1 MRIRQFYWFMPLLI
15 ALALGSTSCQTA
27 AKKPVAA
34 IAPPVPAAPPILPK
48 PAAIP
53 VPDPKPQETPPPA
66 AKPDPIDTLVAQAEE
81 EYQAG
86 QANYAAG
93 HMEAA
98 KANFDHAFDILT
110 QAPGGASSD
119 ERLQKEFD
127 KIVDGVNSLEL
138 VALRQG
144 DGFTEQKSEPA
155 PIDETN
161 QITFP
166 VDPNLKAKAAEEIR
180 QMHSDLPL
188 TMNDAV
194 AGYINY
200 FSSRGRGVLERA
212 LTRAGLYSDMIR
224 RVLKEEGVPQDLIYL
239 AEAESGF
246 HPVALSHVGARG
258 LWQFMASRA
267 RGYGLE
273 RNWWIDER
281 QDPEKSTRAAAR
293 HLKDLYK
300 EFGDWYLAMA
310 AYNSGPLTVMQAV
323 QRTGY
328 ADFWELYR
336 RNVLPAETRNYVP
349 IIIAVAIMAKN
360 PAQYGL
366 DQIVPD
372 KPIPSDT
379 VTINYPV
386 DLRLVAECVDTSVT
400 TLQELNPSLLRMTTP
415 REGGFD
421 LHLPAGTTEKF
432 QAAIAAIPRDKRVW
446 WRYHTVTEGETLA
459 SVARS
464 YHTTSRSIAEANS
477 LDGKELEAGTKLI
490 IPVAAG
496 RYVEAVAYS
505 RRLTRYRVRRGDTL
519 TSVAEDF
526 GIPVV
531 RLRRWNPRVGNK
543 LRPGTVLYLHRP
555 LAPGE
560 GEVVST
566 HGRTKYKRSSKLR
579 TSASANNSGNKK
591 ILHKVRQGET
601 LYSIANQYNTTVAAL
616 RRTNGKVAANL
627 RAGAVLVIQENP

>member
-1 MRIRQFYWFMPLLI
+1 MRIRQLYWFTPLLA
-15 ALALGSTSCQTA
+15 ALALGTSSCQTA
-27 AKKPVAA
+27 VKKPVMAA
-34 IAPPVPAAPPILPK
+34 APPVSSAPPLQPK
-48 PAAIP
+48 PVAISA
-53 VPDPKPQETPPPA
+53 PDPQPQEAPPPA
-66 AKPDPIDTLVAQAEE
+66 AKPDPIDAMVAQAEQQ
-81 EYQAG
+81 YQAG
-86 QANYAAG
+86 QANYSAG
-93 HMEAA
+93 HLEAA
-98 KANFDHAFDILT
+98 KANFDRAFDLLT
-110 QAPGGASSD
+110 QAPGGAGSD

-138 VALRQG
+138 VALQQG

-166 VDPNLKAKAAEEIR
+166 VDPNLKAKATEEVR
-180 QMHSDLPL
+180 QIHSDLPL
-188 TMNDAV
+188 TMNDTV
-194 AGYINY
+194 ASYISY
-200 FSSRGRGVLERA
+200 FSTRGRGVLERA

-224 RVLKEEGVPQDLIYL
+224 RIMKEEGVPQDLIYL

-246 HPVALSHVGARG
+246 HPLALSRAGARG
-258 LWQFMASRA
+258 MWQFMSSRGA
-267 RGYGLE
+267 GYGLE
-273 RNWWIDER
+273 RNWWVDER

-349 IIIAVAIMAKN
+349 IILAVAIMAKN

-372 KPIPSDT
+372 KPLPTDT
-379 VTINYPV
+379 ITIDYPV
-386 DLRLVAECVDTSVT
+386 DLRLVAECVDGSVA

-415 REGGFD
+415 REGTFD
-421 LHLPAGTTEKF
+421 LHLPAGTTEKY
-432 QAAIAAIPRDKRVW
+432 QTAIAAIPRDKRVW
-446 WRYHTVTEGETLA
+446 WRYHTVGEGETLA
-459 SVARS
+459 SVARQ
-464 YHTTSRSIAEANS
+464 YHTTPRAIAEANS
-477 LDGKELEAGTKLI
+477 LDSKDVQAGAKLI

-496 RYVEAVAYS
+496 RYVETIAYS

-526 GIPVV
+526 GVPVGQ
-531 RLRRWNPRVGNK
+531 LRRWNPRAARGR
-543 LRPGTVLYLHRP
+543 LRAGTVLYLHRP

-560 GEVVST
+560 HQVAS
-566 HGRTKYKRSSKLR
+566 RRKQAKYKHNSKLQASK
-579 TSASANNSGNKK
+579 SASGSKK
-591 ILHKVRQGET
+591 IVHHKVRPGET
-601 LYSIANQYNTTVAAL
+601 LYSIANRYNTTVAAL

-627 RAGAVLVIQENP
+627 RAGDVLVIQQSQ

>member
-1 MRIRQFYWFMPLLI
+1 MRIRQFYWFTSVLV

-27 AKKPVAA
+27 AKKPVVAV
-34 IAPPVPAAPPILPK
+34 APPVPAAPPIQPK
-48 PAAIP
+48 PAALP
-53 VPDPKPQETPPPA
+53 APDPKPQEAPPPTP
-66 AKPDPIDTLVAQAEE
+66 KPDPVDALVTQAEE
-81 EYQAG
+81 QYQEG
-86 QANYAAG
+86 QANYSAG
-93 HMEAA
+93 HLEAA
-98 KANFDHAFDILT
+98 KANFDRAFDILT
-110 QAPGGASSD
+110 QAPGGAGSD

-180 QMHSDLPL
+180 QVHSDLPL

-212 LTRAGLYSDMIR
+212 LTRAGLYSEMIR
-224 RVLKEEGVPQDLIYL
+224 RVLKEEGVPQDLMYL

-246 HPVALSHVGARG
+246 HPVALSHAGARG
-258 LWQFMASRA
+258 LWQFMSSRA

-273 RNWWIDER
+273 RNWWVDDR

-293 HLKDLYK
+293 HLRDLYK

-366 DQIVPD
+366 DHIVPD
-372 KPIPSDT
+372 TPQPSDT

-386 DLRLVAECVDTSVT
+386 DLRLVAECVDTSVS

-415 REGGFD
+415 REGSFD

-432 QAAIAAIPRDKRVW
+432 QTAIAAIPRDKRVW
-446 WRYHTVTEGETLA
+446 WRYHSVTEDETLA

-464 YHTTSRSIAEANS
+464 YHTTSRAIAEANS
-477 LDGKELEAGTKLI
+477 LDGEELEAGTKLI

-526 GIPVV
+526 GVPVA
-531 RLRRWNPRVGNK
+531 RLRRWNPRARGK
-543 LRPGTVLYLHRP
+543 LRAGMVLFLHRP
-555 LAPGE
+555 LSPGE
-560 GEVVST
+560 REVVST
-566 HGRTKYKRSSKLR
+566 RRRTKYKRSSKLH
-579 TSASANNSGNKK
+579 ASAPGDKK
-591 ILHKVRQGET
+591 IFHKVRQGET

-616 RRTNGKVAANL
+616 RRTNGKAAANL

>member
-1 MRIRQFYWFMPLLI
+1 M
-15 ALALGSTSCQTA
+15 A
-27 AKKPVAA
+27 A
-34 IAPPVPAAPPILPK
+34 APPVSSPPPIAAK

-53 VPDPKPQETPPPA
+53 APDPKPQAQPQPA

-81 EYQAG
+81 QYQAG

-93 HMEAA
+93 HLEAA
-98 KANFDHAFDILT
+98 KANFDSAFDILT
-110 QAPGGASSD
+110 QASGGASSD

-166 VDPNLKAKAAEEIR
+166 VDPNIKAKAAEEVR
-180 QMHSDLPL
+180 QIHSDLPL

-194 AGYINY
+194 ASYINY
-200 FSSRGRGVLERA
+200 FSTRGRGVLERA

-224 RVLKEEGVPQDLIYL
+224 RVLKQEGVPQDLIYL

-258 LWQFMASRA
+258 LWQFMSSRA
-267 RGYGLE
+267 KGYGLE
-273 RNWWIDER
+273 RSWWVDER

-310 AYNSGPLTVMQAV
+310 AYNSGPLTVQQAV

-349 IIIAVAIMAKN
+349 IIVAVAIMAKN

-372 KPIPSDT
+372 KPIPTDT
-379 VTINYPV
+379 LTINYPV
-386 DLRLVAECVDTSVT
+386 DLRLVAECVDSSVS

-415 REGGFD
+415 REGTFD
-421 LHLPAGTTEKF
+421 LHLPAGTTEKY
-432 QAAIAAIPRDKRVW
+432 QAAIASIPRDKRVW
-446 WRYHTVTEGETLA
+446 WRYHNVTEGETLA
-459 SVARS
+459 SVARQ
-464 YHTTSRSIAEANS
+464 YHTTARAIAEANS
-477 LDGKELEAGTKLI
+477 LDGIELEAGTKLI

-496 RYVEAVAYS
+496 RYVEAIAYS

-519 TSVAEDF
+519 SSVADDF
-526 GIPVV
+526 GVPVV
-531 RLRRWNPRVGNK
+531 RLRRWNPRVRGK
-543 LRPGTVLYLHRP
+543 LRPGMVLYLHRP
-555 LAPGE
+555 LPPGE
-560 GEVVST
+560 HEVVSVRG
-566 HGRTKYKRSSKLR
+566 HAKSKHSSKLR
-579 TSASANNSGNKK
+579 ASSSGNKK

-616 RRTNGKVAANL
+616 RRTNGKAAANL

>member
-1 MRIRQFYWFMPLLI
+1 MRIRQFYWFTPLLI

-34 IAPPVPAAPPILPK
+34 IAPPVPVAPPIQPK

-53 VPDPKPQETPPPA
+53 VPDPKPQEAPAPA
-66 AKPDPIDTLVAQAEE
+66 AQPDPIDTLVAQAEE

-93 HMEAA
+93 HLEAA

-110 QAPGGASSD
+110 QAPGGAGSD

-212 LTRAGLYSDMIR
+212 LTRSGLYSDMIR

-446 WRYHTVTEGETLA
+446 WRYHTVTESESLA

-477 LDGKELEAGTKLI
+477 LDGKQLEAGTKLI

-526 GIPVV
+526 GVPVV

-560 GEVVST
+560 REVVST
-566 HGRTKYKRSSKLR
+566 RGRTKYKRSSKLR
-579 TSASANNSGNKK
+579 ASASADSSGNKK

>member
-1 MRIRQFYWFMPLLI
+1 MRIRQLYWCTLLA
-15 ALALGSTSCQTA
+15 ALALVTTSCQTA
-27 AKKPVAA
+27 VKKPAMAA
-34 IAPPVPAAPPILPK
+34 APPVTSAPPIQPK

-53 VPDPKPQETPPPA
+53 APQPKPQEPPKVA
-66 AKPDPIDTLVAQAEE
+66 AQPDPIDALVAQAEE
-81 EYQAG
+81 QYQAG

-93 HMEAA
+93 HLEAA
-98 KANFDHAFDILT
+98 KVNFDRAFDILT
-110 QAPGGASSD
+110 EAPGGAGSD

-138 VALRQG
+138 VALKQG

-180 QMHSDLPL
+180 QIHSDLPL

-200 FSSRGRGVLERA
+200 FSTRGRGVLERA
-212 LTRAGLYSDMIR
+212 LTRSGLYSDMIR

-258 LWQFMASRA
+258 LWQFMSSRA
-267 RGYGLE
+267 KGYGLQ
-273 RNWWIDER
+273 RNWWVDER

-328 ADFWELYR
+328 ADFWQLYR

-372 KPIPSDT
+372 KPIPADT
-379 VTINYPV
+379 VRIDYPV
-386 DLRLVAECVDTSVT
+386 DLRLVAECVDTSVA

-415 REGGFD
+415 REGSFA
-421 LHLPAGTTEKF
+421 LNLPAGTTEKF
-432 QAAIAAIPRDKRVW
+432 QKAIAAIPRDKRVW
-446 WRYHTVTEGETLA
+446 WRYHTVAQGETLA
-459 SVARS
+459 GVARS
-464 YHTTSRSIAEANS
+464 YHTTARAIAEANS
-477 LDGKELEAGTKLI
+477 LEDKELASGTKLI
-490 IPVAAG
+490 IPIAAG

-505 RRLTRYRVRRGDTL
+505 RHITRYRVRRGDTL

-526 GIPVV
+526 GIPLI
-531 RLRRWNPRVGNK
+531 RLKRWNPRVRGK
-543 LRPGTVLYLHRP
+543 LRSGMVLYLHRP
-555 LAPGE
+555 LPPGE
-560 GEVVST
+560 HEATATRRASKSK
-566 HGRTKYKRSSKLR
+566 RTSKLPA
-579 TSASANNSGNKK
+579 SASAAPGKK
-591 ILHKVRQGET
+591 VLHKVRRGET
-601 LYSIANQYNTTVAAL
+601 LYSIANQYNTTVAEL

-627 RAGAVLVIQENP
+627 RAGAVLVIRENP

>member
-1 MRIRQFYWFMPLLI
+1 MRIPQFYWFTPLLA
-15 ALALGSTSCQTA
+15 ALALTTTSCQTA
-27 AKKPVAA
+27 VKKPAMAV
-34 IAPPVPAAPPILPK
+34 APPVASAPPIQPK

-53 VPDPKPQETPPPA
+53 APEPKPQEQPKPV
-66 AKPDPIDTLVAQAEE
+66 AKLDPIDTLVAQADEQ
-81 EYQAG
+81 YQAG
-86 QANYAAG
+86 QANYSAG

-98 KANFDHAFDILT
+98 KANFDSAFDILT
-110 QAPGGASSD
+110 QAPGGAGSD

-166 VDPNLKAKAAEEIR
+166 VDPNLKAKAAAEIR
-180 QMHSDLPL
+180 QIHSDLPL

-200 FSSRGRGVLERA
+200 FSTRGRGVLERA
-212 LTRAGLYSDMIR
+212 LTRAGMYNDMIR
-224 RVLKEEGVPQDLIYL
+224 RVLKEEGVPQDLIFL

-246 HPVALSHVGARG
+246 HPQALSRVGARG
-258 LWQFMASRA
+258 LWQFMYSRA
-267 RGYGLE
+267 AGYGLK
-273 RNWWIDER
+273 RNWWEDER

-293 HLKDLYK
+293 HLRDLYK

-310 AYNSGPLTVMQAV
+310 AYNSGPLTVQQAV

-366 DQIVPD
+366 NEIVPD
-372 KPIPSDT
+372 KPIPTDT
-379 VTINYPV
+379 VTIDYPV
-386 DLRLVAECVDTSVT
+386 DLRLVAECVDSSVT

-415 REGGFD
+415 REGTFD

-432 QAAIAAIPRDKRVW
+432 QTAIAAIPRDKRVW
-446 WRYHTVTEGETLA
+446 WRYHNVSEGETLA
-459 SVARS
+459 GVARQ
-464 YHTTSRSIAEANS
+464 YHTTARAIAEANN
-477 LDGKELEAGTKLI
+477 LGNKELDAGSKLI

-505 RRLTRYRVRRGDTL
+505 RRITRYRVRRGDTL

-526 GIPVV
+526 GVPVI
-531 RLRRWNPRVGNK
+531 RIRRWNPRVRGQ
-543 LRPGTVLYLHRP
+543 LRAGMVLYLHRP

-560 GEVVST
+560 HEVSS
-566 HGRTKYKRSSKLR
+566 HRSSKYHRSSKLR
-579 TSASANNSGNKK
+579 ASTGNTKV
-591 ILHKVRQGET
+591 LHKVRRGET
-601 LYSIANQYNTTVAAL
+601 LYSIASQYNTTVAAL
-616 RRTNGKVAANL
+616 RRSNGRVAANL
-627 RAGAVLVIQENP
+627 RAGDVLVIQENP

>member
-1 MRIRQFYWFMPLLI
+1 VVK
-15 ALALGSTSCQTA
+15 A
-27 AKKPVAA
+27 
-34 IAPPVPAAPPILPK
+34 
-48 PAAIP
+48 
-53 VPDPKPQETPPPA
+53 
-66 AKPDPIDTLVAQAEE
+66 DPIDALVAQAEE
-81 EYQAG
+81 QYQAG
-86 QANYAAG
+86 QTNYSAG
-93 HMEAA
+93 HLEAA
-98 KANFDHAFDILT
+98 KANFDRAFDILT

-180 QMHSDLPL
+180 QIHSDLPL

-200 FSSRGRGVLERA
+200 FSTRGRGVLERA

-224 RVLKEEGVPQDLIYL
+224 RVLKEVGVPQDLIYL

-258 LWQFMASRA
+258 LWQFMSSRA

-273 RNWWIDER
+273 RSWWVDER

-372 KPIPSDT
+372 KPIPADT

-415 REGGFD
+415 REGSFD

-432 QAAIAAIPRDKRVW
+432 QAAISAIPRDKRVW
-446 WRYHTVTEGETLA
+446 WRYHTITEGETLA

-464 YHTTSRSIAEANS
+464 YHTTSHSIAEANS

-496 RYVEAVAYS
+496 RYVEAIAYS

-519 TSVAEDF
+519 TSVADDF
-526 GIPVV
+526 GIPVA
-531 RLRRWNPRVGNK
+531 RLRRWNPRVGKK
-543 LRPGTVLYLHRP
+543 LRPGTVLFLHRP
-555 LAPGE
+555 LSPGE
-560 GEVVST
+560 RDVVST
-566 HGRTKYKRSSKLR
+566 HARTKYKRSSKLHA
-579 TSASANNSGNKK
+579 ASSGDKK
-591 ILHKVRQGET
+591 ILHKVRRGET
-601 LYSIANQYNTTVAAL
+601 LYSIANQYNTSVASL

>member
-1 MRIRQFYWFMPLLI
+1 MRIRQLYWFAPLLI
-15 ALALGSTSCQTA
+15 ALALGSASCQTA
-27 AKKPVAA
+27 AKRQVVA
-34 IAPPVPAAPPILPK
+34 IAPPLPVAPPIQPK

-53 VPDPKPQETPPPA
+53 APDPKPQEAPPPA
-66 AKPDPIDTLVAQAEE
+66 VTNADPIAALVAQADEQ
-81 EYQAG
+81 YQAG
-86 QANYAAG
+86 QANYSAG
-93 HMEAA
+93 HLEAA
-98 KANFDHAFDILT
+98 KANFDRAFDILT

-180 QMHSDLPL
+180 QIHSDLPL

-194 AGYINY
+194 AGYVNY
-200 FSSRGRGVLERA
+200 FSTRGRGVLERA

-258 LWQFMASRA
+258 LWQFMSSRA

-273 RNWWIDER
+273 RSWWVDER

-372 KPIPSDT
+372 KPIPADT

-415 REGGFD
+415 REGSFD

-477 LDGKELEAGTKLI
+477 LDGRELESGTKLI

-496 RYVEAVAYS
+496 REVEAIAYS
-505 RRLTRYRVRRGDTL
+505 RHLTRYRVRRGDTL
-519 TSVAEDF
+519 TSVADDF
-526 GIPVV
+526 GVPVA
-531 RLRRWNPRVGNK
+531 RLRRWNPRVGKK
-543 LRPGTVLYLHRP
+543 LRPGAVLYLHRP

-560 GEVVST
+560 REVVST
-566 HGRTKYKRSSKLR
+566 HVRNKYKRSSKLR
-579 TSASANNSGNKK
+579 ASASGNKK

>member
-1 MRIRQFYWFMPLLI
+1 MRIRQSYWFTPLLI

-27 AKKPVAA
+27 AKRQVVT
-34 IAPPVPAAPPILPK
+34 IAPPVPAAPPIEPK
-48 PAAIP
+48 PAAMP
-53 VPDPKPQETPPPA
+53 APDPKPQETVAPA
-66 AKPDPIDTLVAQAEE
+66 VAKPDPVDALVAQAEE
-81 EYQAG
+81 QYQAG
-86 QANYAAG
+86 QTNYSAG
-93 HMEAA
+93 HLEAA
-98 KANFDHAFDILT
+98 KANFDRAFDILT

-180 QMHSDLPL
+180 QIHSDLPL

-246 HPVALSHVGARG
+246 HPVALSHAGARG
-258 LWQFMASRA
+258 LWQFMSSRA

-273 RNWWIDER
+273 RSWWVDER

-366 DQIVPD
+366 EQIVPD
-372 KPIPSDT
+372 KPIPTDT

-386 DLRLVAECVDTSVT
+386 DLRLVAECVDTSVS
-400 TLQELNPSLLRMTTP
+400 TLQEMNPSLLRMTTP
-415 REGGFD
+415 REGSFD

-477 LDGKELEAGTKLI
+477 LDGRELEAGAKLI

-496 RYVEAVAYS
+496 RYVEAIAYS

-526 GIPVV
+526 SIPVA
-531 RLRRWNPRVGNK
+531 RLRRWNPRVGKK

-555 LAPGE
+555 LSPGE
-560 GEVVST
+560 REVVST

-579 TSASANNSGNKK
+579 ASTSGNKK

-616 RRTNGKVAANL
+616 RRNNGKVAANL

>member
-1 MRIRQFYWFMPLLI
+1 MRIREFYWLTPLLA
-15 ALALGSTSCQTA
+15 ALVLGTSSCQTA
-27 AKKPVAA
+27 VKKPAMAA
-34 IAPPVPAAPPILPK
+34 APPVSSAPPIRPQ

-53 VPDPKPQETPPPA
+53 APEAKPQPA
-66 AKPDPIDTLVAQAEE
+66 AQPVAKPDPIDALVAQAEQQ
-81 EYQAG
+81 YQAG

-93 HMEAA
+93 HLEAA
-98 KANFDHAFDILT
+98 KVNFDRAFNILT
-110 QAPGGASSD
+110 QAPGGAGSD

-180 QMHSDLPL
+180 SIHSDLPL

-200 FSSRGRGVLERA
+200 FSTRGRGVLERA
-212 LTRAGLYSDMIR
+212 LTRAGLYNDMIR
-224 RVLKEEGVPQDLIYL
+224 RILKEEGVPQDLIYL

-246 HPVALSHVGARG
+246 HPVALSRVGARG

-267 RGYGLE
+267 AGYGLQ
-273 RNWWIDER
+273 RNWWVDER

-310 AYNSGPLTVMQAV
+310 AYNSGPLTVQQAV

-328 ADFWELYR
+328 ADFWELYK

-366 DQIVPD
+366 TDIVPD
-372 KPIPSDT
+372 KPVPTDT
-379 VTINYPV
+379 VTIDYPV
-386 DLRLVAECVDTSVT
+386 DLRLVAECVDSSVS

-415 REGGFD
+415 REGTFD

-446 WRYHTVTEGETLA
+446 WRYETVSEGETLA
-459 SVARS
+459 GVARK
-464 YHTTSRSIAEANS
+464 YHTTTRAIAEANN
-477 LDGKELEAGTKLI
+477 LDGKDLEAGTKLI
-490 IPVAAG
+490 IPVAPG
-496 RYVEAVAYS
+496 RYVEAIAYS
-505 RRLTRYRVRRGDTL
+505 RRITKYRVRRGDTF
-519 TSVAEDF
+519 TSIAEDF
-526 GIPVV
+526 GVPVL
-531 RLRRWNPRVGNK
+531 RLKRWNPRTRK
-543 LRPGTVLYLHRP
+543 LRSGMVLYLHRP
-555 LAPGE
+555 LPPGE
-560 GEVVST
+560 REASV
-566 HGRTKYKRSSKLR
+566 GRRGKYKHSSKLQ
-579 TSASANNSGNKK
+579 ASKQGKK
-591 ILHKVRQGET
+591 VLHKVRRGET

-616 RRTNGKVAANL
+616 RRNNGKVAANL
-627 RAGAVLVIQENP
+627 RAGDVLVIQENP

>member
-66 AKPDPIDTLVAQAEE
+66 AKPDPIDALVAQAEE

-98 KANFDHAFDILT
+98 RANFDHAFDILT

-200 FSSRGRGVLERA
+200 FSTRGRGVLERA

-566 HGRTKYKRSSKLR
+566 HGRTKYRRSSKLR

>member
-1 MRIRQFYWFMPLLI
+1 MRIRQFYWFTPLLA
-15 ALALGSTSCQTA
+15 ALALGTSSCQTA
-27 AKKPVAA
+27 VKRPVMAA
-34 IAPPVPAAPPILPK
+34 APPVSSPPPIPAK
-48 PAAIP
+48 AAAIP
-53 VPDPKPQETPPPA
+53 APDPKPQEQPQPA
-66 AKPDPIDTLVAQAEE
+66 VKPDPIDALVAQAEAQ
-81 EYQAG
+81 YQAG

-93 HMEAA
+93 HLEAA
-98 KANFDHAFDILT
+98 KANFDSAFDILT
-110 QAPGGASSD
+110 QASGGASSD

-166 VDPNLKAKAAEEIR
+166 VDPNIKAKAAEEVR
-180 QMHSDLPL
+180 QIHSDLPL

-194 AGYINY
+194 ASYINY
-200 FSSRGRGVLERA
+200 FSTRGRGVLERA

-224 RVLKEEGVPQDLIYL
+224 RVLKQEGVPQDLIYL

-258 LWQFMASRA
+258 LWQFMSSRA
-267 RGYGLE
+267 KGYGLE
-273 RNWWIDER
+273 RNWWVDER

-293 HLKDLYK
+293 HLRDLYK

-310 AYNSGPLTVMQAV
+310 AYNSGPLTVQQAV

-366 DQIVPD
+366 DQIIPD
-372 KPIPSDT
+372 KPIPADT

-386 DLRLVAECVDTSVT
+386 DLRLVAECVDSSVS

-415 REGGFD
+415 REGTFD
-421 LHLPAGTTEKF
+421 LHLPAGTTAKY
-432 QAAIAAIPRDKRVW
+432 QAAIASIPRDKRVW
-446 WRYHTVTEGETLA
+446 WRYHNVTEGETMA
-459 SVARS
+459 SVARQ
-464 YHTTSRSIAEANS
+464 YHTTARAIAEANS
-477 LDGKELEAGTKLI
+477 LDGKDLEAGTKLI

-526 GIPVV
+526 GVPVV
-531 RLRRWNPRVGNK
+531 RLRRWNPRVRGK
-543 LRPGTVLYLHRP
+543 LRPGMVLYLHRP

-560 GEVVST
+560 REIVSARG
-566 HGRTKYKRSSKLR
+566 HAKPKRSSKLR
-579 TSASANNSGNKK
+579 ASSSGNQK

-601 LYSIANQYNTTVAAL
+601 LYSIASQYNTTVAAL
-616 RRTNGKVAANL
+616 RRTNGKAAANL

>member
-1 MRIRQFYWFMPLLI
+1 
-15 ALALGSTSCQTA
+15 
-27 AKKPVAA
+27 
-34 IAPPVPAAPPILPK
+34 
-48 PAAIP
+48 
-53 VPDPKPQETPPPA
+53 
-66 AKPDPIDTLVAQAEE
+66 
-81 EYQAG
+81 
-86 QANYAAG
+86 
-93 HMEAA
+93 
-98 KANFDHAFDILT
+98 
-110 QAPGGASSD
+110 
-119 ERLQKEFD
+119 
-127 KIVDGVNSLEL
+127 VDGVNSLEL

-166 VDPNLKAKAAEEIR
+166 VDPNLKAKAAAEIR
-180 QMHSDLPL
+180 QIHSDLPL

-200 FSSRGRGVLERA
+200 FSTRGRGVLERA
-212 LTRAGLYSDMIR
+212 LTRAGMYNEMIR

-246 HPVALSHVGARG
+246 HPQALSRVGARG
-258 LWQFMASRA
+258 LWQFMYSRA
-267 RGYGLE
+267 AGYGLR
-273 RNWWIDER
+273 RNWWVDER
-281 QDPEKSTRAAAR
+281 QDPEKSTRAAAH
-293 HLKDLYK
+293 HLRDLYK

-310 AYNSGPLTVMQAV
+310 AYNSGPLTVQQAV

-366 DQIVPD
+366 NEIVPD
-372 KPIPSDT
+372 KPIPTDM
-379 VTINYPV
+379 VTIDYPV
-386 DLRLVAECVDTSVT
+386 DLRLVAECVDSSVT

-415 REGGFD
+415 REGTFD
-421 LHLPAGTTEKF
+421 LHLPAGATEKF
-432 QAAIAAIPRDKRVW
+432 QTAIAAIPRDKRVW
-446 WRYHTVTEGETLA
+446 WRYHSVSEGETLA
-459 SVARS
+459 GVARQ
-464 YHTTSRSIAEANS
+464 YHTTSRAIAEANN
-477 LDGKELEAGTKLI
+477 LGDKELEAGAKLI

-505 RRLTRYRVRRGDTL
+505 RRITRYRVRRGDTL

-526 GIPVV
+526 GVPVI
-531 RLRRWNPRVGNK
+531 RLRRWNPRVRGQ
-543 LRPGTVLYLHRP
+543 LRAGMVLYLHRP

-560 GEVVST
+560 REVSS
-566 HGRTKYKRSSKLR
+566 HRSSKYHRSSKLR
-579 TSASANNSGNKK
+579 ASAGNRK
-591 ILHKVRQGET
+591 ILHKVRRGET

-616 RRTNGKVAANL
+616 QRSNGKVAANL
-627 RAGAVLVIQENP
+627 RAGDVLVIQENP

>member
-1 MRIRQFYWFMPLLI
+1 MRIREFYWFTLFA
-15 ALALGSTSCQTA
+15 ALVLGASSCQTA
-27 AKKPVAA
+27 KKPVMAA
-34 IAPPVPAAPPILPK
+34 APLPPSAPPLQSKPVAVIPA
-48 PAAIP
+48 
-53 VPDPKPQETPPPA
+53 PDPKPQQEPQPA
-66 AKPDPIDTLVAQAEE
+66 VAKPDPIDALVQQAEE
-81 EYQAG
+81 QYQAG
-86 QANYAAG
+86 QANYSAG
-93 HMEAA
+93 HLEAA
-98 KANFDHAFDILT
+98 KVNFDRAFDILT
-110 QAPGGASSD
+110 QAPGGAGSD

-166 VDPNLKAKAAEEIR
+166 VDPNLKARAAEEIR
-180 QMHSDLPL
+180 QIHSDLPL

-200 FSSRGRGVLERA
+200 FSTRGRGVLERA

-246 HPVALSHVGARG
+246 HPVALSRVGARG

-267 RGYGLE
+267 KGYGLE
-273 RNWWIDER
+273 RNWWLDER

-372 KPIPSDT
+372 QPIPTDM
-379 VTINYPV
+379 VTIDYPV
-386 DLRLVAECVDTSVT
+386 DLRLVAECVDSSVA

-415 REGGFD
+415 REGTFD
-421 LHLPAGTTEKF
+421 LHLPAGTREKF
-432 QAAIAAIPRDKRVW
+432 QTAIAAIPRDKRVW
-446 WRYHTVTEGETLA
+446 WRYHTVAQGETLA
-459 SVARS
+459 GVARS
-464 YHTTSRSIAEANS
+464 YHTTARAIAEANS
-477 LDGKELEAGTKLI
+477 LNGKELDSGAKLI
-490 IPVAAG
+490 IPIAAG
-496 RYVEAVAYS
+496 RYVEAIAYS
-505 RRLTRYRVRRGDTL
+505 RRITRYRVRRGDSL

-526 GIPVV
+526 GVPVI
-531 RLRRWNPRVGNK
+531 RLKRWNPRVKGK
-543 LRPGTVLYLHRP
+543 LRPGMVLYLHRP
-555 LAPGE
+555 LPPGE
-560 GEVVST
+560 HEVAAASK
-566 HGRTKYKRSSKLR
+566 HSKYKNSKKLQ
-579 TSASANNSGNKK
+579 SATGNKK
-591 ILHKVRQGET
+591 VLHKVLQGET

-627 RAGAVLVIQENP
+627 RAGDVLVIGENP

>member
-1 MRIRQFYWFMPLLI
+1 MRIRQFYWFILFA
-15 ALALGSTSCQTA
+15 ALVLGASSCQTA
-27 AKKPVAA
+27 KKPAMA
-34 IAPPVPAAPPILPK
+34 AAPPPPSAPPLQPK
-48 PAAIP
+48 PAATIP
-53 VPDPKPQETPPPA
+53 APDPKPQQEPQPA
-66 AKPDPIDTLVAQAEE
+66 VAKPDPIDVLVQQAEE
-81 EYQAG
+81 QYQAG
-86 QANYAAG
+86 QANYSAG
-93 HMEAA
+93 HLEAA
-98 KANFDHAFDILT
+98 KVNFDRAFDILT

-166 VDPNLKAKAAEEIR
+166 VDPNLKARAAEEIR
-180 QMHSDLPL
+180 QIHSDLPL

-200 FSSRGRGVLERA
+200 FSTRGRGVLERA

-246 HPVALSHVGARG
+246 HPVALSRVGARG

-267 RGYGLE
+267 KGYGLE
-273 RNWWIDER
+273 RNWWLDER

-372 KPIPSDT
+372 QPIPTDM
-379 VTINYPV
+379 VTIDYPV
-386 DLRLVAECVDTSVT
+386 DLRLVAECVDSSAA

-415 REGGFD
+415 REGTFD

-432 QAAIAAIPRDKRVW
+432 QTAIAAIPRDKRVW
-446 WRYHTVTEGETLA
+446 WRYHTVAQGETLA
-459 SVARS
+459 GVARS
-464 YHTTSRSIAEANS
+464 YHTTARAIAEANS
-477 LDGKELEAGTKLI
+477 LNGKELDSGAKLI
-490 IPVAAG
+490 IPIAAG
-496 RYVEAVAYS
+496 RYVEAIAYS
-505 RRLTRYRVRRGDTL
+505 RRITRYRVRRGDSL

-526 GIPVV
+526 GVPVI
-531 RLRRWNPRVGNK
+531 RLKRWNPRVKGK
-543 LRPGTVLYLHRP
+543 LRPGMVLYLHRP
-555 LAPGE
+555 LPPGE
-560 GEVVST
+560 HEVAAASR
-566 HGRTKYKRSSKLR
+566 HPKYKSSKKLQ
-579 TSASANNSGNKK
+579 SAAESKK
-591 ILHKVRQGET
+591 VLHKVRRGET

-627 RAGAVLVIQENP
+627 RAGDVLVIRENP

>member
-1 MRIRQFYWFMPLLI
+1 MRIRQFYWFTPLLV

-27 AKKPVAA
+27 AKKPALA
-34 IAPPVPAAPPILPK
+34 IVPQLPAAPPIQPK
-48 PAAIP
+48 PTAIP
-53 VPDPKPQETPPPA
+53 APDPTPQEAPPPV
-66 AKPDPIDTLVAQAEE
+66 AKADPIDALVAQAEE
-81 EYQAG
+81 QYQAG
-86 QANYAAG
+86 QANYSAG
-93 HMEAA
+93 HLEAA
-98 KANFDHAFDILT
+98 KANFDRAFDILT

-180 QMHSDLPL
+180 QIHSDLPL

-200 FSSRGRGVLERA
+200 FSTRGRGVLERA

-258 LWQFMASRA
+258 LWQFMSSRA

-273 RNWWIDER
+273 RTWWVDER

-366 DQIVPD
+366 DRIVPD
-372 KPIPSDT
+372 KPIPADT

-386 DLRLVAECVDTSVT
+386 DLRLVAECVDTSVA

-415 REGGFD
+415 REGSFD
-421 LHLPAGTTEKF
+421 LHLPAGTTDKF
-432 QAAIAAIPRDKRVW
+432 QTAIAAIPRDKRVW
-446 WRYHTVTEGETLA
+446 WRYHTVTAGETLA
-459 SVARS
+459 GVARG

-477 LDGKELEAGTKLI
+477 LDGKELEAGAKLI

-496 RYVEAVAYS
+496 RYVEAIAYS

-519 TSVAEDF
+519 TSVADDF
-526 GIPVV
+526 GVPVA
-531 RLRRWNPRVGNK
+531 RLRRWNPRVGKK

-560 GEVVST
+560 REVVST
-566 HGRTKYKRSSKLR
+566 HGRTKYKRNSKLR
-579 TSASANNSGNKK
+579 ASAAGNKQ
-591 ILHKVRQGET
+591 IRHKVRQGET